1 MDKNI
6 FNNLLTKVY
15 GLQTRLKEYNSFKSE
30 HCKKGNCDVTS
41 KIDFNDKDGNYL
53 FASFTLDSKTSND
66 ILTLLI
72 DGTKTELESTAEL
85 IKTMITEEE

>member
-41 KIDFNDKDGNYL
+41 KIDFNDKDGNML
-53 FASFTLDSKTSND
+53 ASFALDSKTSND
-66 ILTLLI
+66 ILILLI

-85 IKTMITEEE
+85 IKTMIAEEE

>member
-6 FNNLLTKVY
+6 INNLLRKVY

-41 KIDFNDKDGNYL
+41 KIDFNDKDGNML
-53 FASFTLDSKTSND
+53 ASFALDYKTSND
-66 ILTLLI
+66 ILILLI

-85 IKTMITEEE
+85 IKTMIAEEE

>member
-30 HCKKGNCDVTS
+30 HCRKGNNDVTS
-41 KIDFNDKDGNYL
+41 KIDFNDKDGNWL
-53 FASFTLDSKTSND
+53 ASFTLDSETSND

-72 DGTKTELESTAEL
+72 DGTKTELESTAEV

>member
-6 FNNLLTKVY
+6 FNNLLRKVY
-15 GLQTRLKEYNSFKSE
+15 GLQTRFKAYNSFKIE

-41 KIDFNDKDGNYL
+41 KIDFNDKDGNML
-53 FASFTLDSKTSND
+53 ASFALDSKTSND
-66 ILTLLI
+66 ILILLI

-85 IKTMITEEE
+85 IKTMIAEEE

>member
-15 GLQTRLKEYNSFKSE
+15 GLQTRLKEYNPFKSE
-30 HCKKGNCDVTS
+30 HCKKRNCDVMS
-41 KIDFNDKDGNYL
+41 KIDFNDKDGNWL
-53 FASFTLDSKTSND
+53 ASFTLDSKTSND
-66 ILTLLI
+66 ILMLLI

>member
-6 FNNLLTKVY
+6 FNNLLTKVV

-30 HCKKGNCDVTS
+30 HCKKGNCDVMS
-41 KIDFNDKDGNYL
+41 KIDFNDKDGNMI
-53 FASFTLDSKTSND
+53 ASFTLDSKTSND
-66 ILTLLI
+66 ILMLLI
-72 DGTKTELESTAEL
+72 EGTKTELESTAEV

>member
-41 KIDFNDKDGNYL
+41 KIDFNDKDGNML
-53 FASFTLDSKTSND
+53 ASFALDSKTSND
-66 ILTLLI
+66 ILILLI
-72 DGTKTELESTAEL
+72 DGTKADLEATAET
-85 IKTMITEEE
+85 IRNMITEDET

>member
-6 FNNLLTKVY
+6 FNNLLRKVY
-15 GLQTRLKEYNSFKSE
+15 SLQTRLKEYNSFKSE
-30 HCKKGNCDVTS
+30 HCKKGNRDVTS
-41 KIDFNDKDGNYL
+41 KIDFNDKDGNML
-53 FASFTLDSKTSND
+53 ASFALDSKTSND

-85 IKTMITEEE
+85 IKTMIAEEE

>member
-6 FNNLLTKVY
+6 FKNLLRKVY
-15 GLQTRLKEYNSFKSE
+15 SLQTRLKEYNSFKSE

-41 KIDFNDKDGNYL
+41 KIDFNDKDGNML
-53 FASFTLDSKTSND
+53 ASFTLDSKTSND

-85 IKTMITEEE
+85 IKTMIAEEE

>member
-15 GLQTRLKEYNSFKSE
+15 GLQTGLKAYNSFKSE
-30 HCKKGNCDVTS
+30 HCKKGNCDVMS
-41 KIDFNDKDGNYL
+41 KIDFNDKDGNMV
-53 FASFTLDSKTSND
+53 ASFTLDSKTSND
-66 ILTLLI
+66 ILMLLI

>member
-6 FNNLLTKVY
+6 FNNLLTKVV

-30 HCKKGNCDVTS
+30 HCKKGNCDVMS
-41 KIDFNDKDGNYL
+41 KIDFNDKDGNMI
-53 FASFTLDSKTSND
+53 ASFTLDSKTSND
-66 ILTLLI
+66 ILMLLI

-85 IKTMITEEE
+85 IKTVITEEE

>member
-6 FNNLLTKVY
+6 FNNLLRKVY

-41 KIDFNDKDGNYL
+41 KIDFNDKDRNMI
-53 FASFTLDSKTSND
+53 ASFTMDSKTSND
-66 ILTLLI
+66 ILMLLI

-85 IKTMITEEE
+85 IKTVITEEE

>member
-6 FNNLLTKVY
+6 FNNLLTKVD

-41 KIDFNDKDGNYL
+41 KIDFNDKDGNMI
-53 FASFTLDSKTSND
+53 ASFTLDSKTSND
-66 ILTLLI
+66 ILMLLI

>member
-6 FNNLLTKVY
+6 FNNLLTKVD

-30 HCKKGNCDVTS
+30 HCKKGNCDVMS
-41 KIDFNDKDGNYL
+41 KIDFNDKDGNWL
-53 FASFTLDSKTSND
+53 ASFTLDSKTSND
-66 ILTLLI
+66 ILMLLI

-85 IKTMITEEE
+85 IKTVITEEE

>member
-6 FNNLLTKVY
+6 FNNLLTKVD
-15 GLQTRLKEYNSFKSE
+15 GLQTRLKAYNSFKNE
-30 HCKKGNCDVTS
+30 HCKKENRDVTS
-41 KIDFNDKDGNYL
+41 KIDFNDKDGNWL
-53 FASFTLDSKTSND
+53 ASFTLDSKTSND

-72 DGTKTELESTAEL
+72 EGTKTELESTAEL

>member
-6 FNNLLTKVY
+6 FNNLLTKVV

-30 HCKKGNCDVTS
+30 HCKKGNCDVMS
-41 KIDFNDKDGNYL
+41 KIDFNDKDGNMI
-53 FASFTLDSKTSND
+53 ASFTLDSKTSND
-66 ILTLLI
+66 ILMLLI
-72 DGTKTELESTAEL
+72 NGTKTELESTAEL

>member
-6 FNNLLTKVY
+6 FNNLLTKVV

-41 KIDFNDKDGNYL
+41 KIDFNDKDGNML
-53 FASFTLDSKTSND
+53 ASFALDSKTSND

-72 DGTKTELESTAEL
+72 EETKTELESTAEL

>member
-6 FNNLLTKVY
+6 FNNLLRKVY
-15 GLQTRLKEYNSFKSE
+15 SLQTRLKEYNSFKSE
-30 HCKKGNCDVTS
+30 HCKKGNRDVTS
-41 KIDFNDKDGNYL
+41 KIDFNDKDGNWL
-53 FASFTLDSKTSND
+53 ASFTLDSKISND

-72 DGTKTELESTAEL
+72 EETKTELESTAEL

>member
-6 FNNLLTKVY
+6 FNNLLRKVY
-15 GLQTRLKEYNSFKSE
+15 SLQTRLKEYNSFKSE

-41 KIDFNDKDGNYL
+41 KIDFNDKDGNMI
-53 FASFTLDSKTSND
+53 ASFTLDSKTSND
-66 ILTLLI
+66 ILILLI

-85 IKTMITEEE
+85 IKTMIAEEE

>member
-41 KIDFNDKDGNYL
+41 KIDFNDKDGNWL
-53 FASFTLDSKTSND
+53 ASFTLDSKTSND

-72 DGTKTELESTAEL
+72 DGTKTDLEATAET
-85 IKTMITEEE
+85 IRNMIMEAE

>member
-30 HCKKGNCDVTS
+30 HCKKGNCDVMS
-41 KIDFNDKDGNYL
+41 KIDFNDEDGNMI
-53 FASFTLDSKTSND
+53 ASFTLDSKTSND
-66 ILTLLI
+66 ILMLLI
-72 DGTKTELESTAEL
+72 NGAKTELESTAEL
-85 IKTMITEEE
+85 IKTVITEEE

>member
-30 HCKKGNCDVTS
+30 HCKKGQCDAMS
-41 KIDFNDKDGNYL
+41 KIDFNDKDGNMI
-53 FASFTLDSKTSND
+53 ASFTLDSKTSND
-66 ILTLLI
+66 ILMLLI

-85 IKTMITEEE
+85 IKTVITEEE

>member
-6 FNNLLTKVY
+6 FNNLLTKVDN
-15 GLQTRLKEYNSFKSE
+15 LQTRLKAYNSFKSE
-30 HCKKGNCDVTS
+30 HCKKGNRDVTS
-41 KIDFNDKDGNYL
+41 KIGFNDKDGYML
-53 FASFTLDSKTSND
+53 ASFTLDSKTSND

-72 DGTKTELESTAEL
+72 EGTKTELESTAEV